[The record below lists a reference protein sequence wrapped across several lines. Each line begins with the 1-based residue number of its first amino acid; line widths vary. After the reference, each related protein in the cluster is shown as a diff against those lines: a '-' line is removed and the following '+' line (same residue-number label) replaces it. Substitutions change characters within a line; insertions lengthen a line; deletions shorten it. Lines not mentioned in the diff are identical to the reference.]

1 MRIDKELSQPASERD
16 EELLKQMQF
25 LKVCAVVSMSDN
37 NELGY
42 ITKAR
47 RDAIEM
53 DAIESFKKDFNYE
66 KPESG
71 VAILC
76 VCDRLLT
83 GFDAPIEQAMYLD
96 KNLREHDLMQAI
108 ARVNRTK
115 VMKSGYVKEHGIV
128 VDYFGVASHLK
139 AALAIYTATDE
150 KEFED
155 LSVYF
160 RGLDKEI
167 PVLESRFRRLL
178 QLFQDYGIKQIE
190 QFVQQKM
197 VDEEEEWELVENCVA
212 LGAEVKFR
220 AQFDTC
226 IKAFFDSLDLLFNA
240 SMAKEYYVAAK
251 RMGYLLMRMRDRYKD
266 ETLDLKWAGAKV
278 RKLIDKYLE
287 SKGINPRIPPVML
300 LSDNF
305 PKTLEAHNKSGKA
318 RASEMEHAIRWHIKV
333 NMDKDPVLY
342 TLFKEFYR
350 KRGYKFIPPRANKYA
365 SMMGLTID
373 EIAVLEL
380 KSRWASCS
388 DKRRKVNF
396 HWKVMMAP
404 ASVIDYLIVHELCHF
419 NHKRHNGEFWNEV
432 DKYYPEY
439 QKQVAWLKVYGAAL
453 EV

>member
-1 MRIDKELSQPASERD
+1 
-16 EELLKQMQF
+16 
-25 LKVCAVVSMSDN
+25 
-37 NELGY
+37 
-42 ITKAR
+42 
-47 RDAIEM
+47 M
-53 DAIESFKKDFNYE
+53 DAIESFKKDFNDD

-83 GFDAPIEQAMYLD
+83 GFDAPVEQVMYLD

-139 AALAIYTATDE
+139 TALAIYTKSDE
-150 KEFED
+150 KELAD
-155 LSVYF
+155 LSLYF

-190 QFVQQKM
+190 QFVHQKM
-197 VDEEEEWELVENCVA
+197 VDEHEEWELVENCVA

-220 AQFDTC
+220 AQFDTY

-240 SMAKEYYVAAK
+240 SMSKEYYVPAK

-287 SKGINPRIPPVML
+287 SQGINPRIPPVML
-300 LSDNF
+300 LSVDF
-305 PKTLEAHNKSGKA
+305 PKALDAHNRSGKA
-318 RASEMEHAIRWHIKV
+318 KASEMEHAIRWHIKV
-333 NMDKDPVLY
+333 NRDKDPALY
-342 TLFKEFYR
+342 TLFNERLQRILDAHKEHWDVMVSELATLRHDIGEGRKEERGIVPPNVVPFFELLLLHGGIDKTNPEVTGNIGQISELIYARIKEFIMLPNCWQRPHEQRQLESAIRDELDYCGIDSI
-350 KRGYKFIPPRANKYA
+350 KAKAA
-365 SMMGLTID
+365 HLTAEVI
-373 EIAVLEL
+373 ILA
-380 KSRWASCS
+380 
-388 DKRRKVNF
+388 DKRETEIRK
-396 HWKVMMAP
+396 
-404 ASVIDYLIVHELCHF
+404 S
-419 NHKRHNGEFWNEV
+419 
-432 DKYYPEY
+432 
-439 QKQVAWLKVYGAAL
+439 
-453 EV
+453 

>member
-1 MRIDKELSQPASERD
+1 
-16 EELLKQMQF
+16 
-25 LKVCAVVSMSDN
+25 
-37 NELGY
+37 
-42 ITKAR
+42 
-47 RDAIEM
+47 
-53 DAIESFKKDFNYE
+53 
-66 KPESG
+66 
-71 VAILC
+71 
-76 VCDRLLT
+76 
-83 GFDAPIEQAMYLD
+83 MYLD

-139 AALAIYTATDE
+139 TALAIYTKSDE
-150 KEFED
+150 KELAD
-155 LSVYF
+155 LSAYF

-190 QFVQQKM
+190 QFVNQNM
-197 VDEEEEWELVENCVA
+197 VDENEEWELVENCVA

-240 SMAKEYYVAAK
+240 SMAKEYSVAAK

-287 SKGINPRIPPVML
+287 SQGINPRIPPVML

-333 NMDKDPVLY
+333 NMDKDPALY

-350 KRGYKFIPPRANKYA
+350 KRGNKFIPHIKQVRVRVSSIWPHNGASFIINCHLAVRNKIEHDFQCEPKQYRT
-365 SMMGLTID
+365 LVPDYI
-373 EIAVLEL
+373 
-380 KSRWASCS
+380 
-388 DKRRKVNF
+388 N
-396 HWKVMMAP
+396 
-404 ASVIDYLIVHELCHF
+404 DYLSLNQFAVWAMNVFISCCKSGKFAIVKPLKF
-419 NHKRHNGEFWNEV
+419 GGGWHNSI
-432 DKYYPEY
+432 
-439 QKQVAWLKVYGAAL
+439 
-453 EV
+453 